1 MSSHRL
7 KYFLLKMG
15 TDGFDH
21 ERELYVLRP
30 GKLFTPHPTP
40 RPRSPSLFKC
50 LSGNNGAA
58 ENCPAH

>member
-30 GKLFTPHPTP
+30 GKLFTPHPPPTP
-40 RPRSPSLFKC
+40 APVHPPC
-50 LSGNNGAA
+50 LSV
-58 ENCPAH
+58 